1 MPLNTR
7 NDGSND
13 DRKLTRA
20 LAGKELSPWL
30 LKLMGDRALPL
41 ASRSRI
47 HATMPTLA
55 FSIWRQVGHLG
66 RQSSRMVRRVTDY
79 AGLTSLRATRR
90 PVLPM
95 ASIPSLSRPVI
106 HSPAWWR
113 MLNFIWLRQRQRRQ
127 NEFPHRVP
135 IAEKEQL
142 VSDKNMGANE
152 FYTTEFLQTVRAPK
166 DKRIVTVADK
176 LYSKVI
182 RNLHPPYLVGVE
194 PPDTTGDLLSWPHAA
209 SVNLQARELTG
220 ELEAKDAG
228 WLAAPHTI
236 GSGISSIYQANQS
249 QKPDRL
255 YAEDGEDRLT
265 QVGWQ
270 QPASESRWP
279 ERFRSLLPQ
288 ILVPYRSLVRAGS
301 QVIQQ
306 VISQPYVTAGRHWP
320 HLIANKLRPRP
331 DTQVVRQ
338 DIAPYIT
345 NIPEIMASD
354 EEVITTVKNFELPVD
369 SESGNNLLYSP
380 PDQIEPV
387 ERREAPNKLT
397 GSSIAKIGGSFE
409 KLRSKLPKLSRE
421 PMSGSPTTNPP
432 LQQRPEINQARR
444 FVPLVMGLPELV
456 ARRAKT
462 KSIPE
467 DSGSVTHGQVTV
479 AKAAPDIDTFGQGF
493 QIDQAETPLTRRES
507 PSVADLQHPQP
518 SAIKGN
524 VHRAPPLSFLQY
536 SDMVGNVSIMESI
549 DQMAALSGHRYFKL
563 PGNAPPPNRSESYR
577 FLWEQDFTPSPP
589 RHKDARPP
597 TLELLHMPSAKPRVG
612 SKSSV
617 SGESLLAAFSGTAFY
632 DGSQMMPELALA
644 PAERPAEVAPP
655 APPRAEVRAGE
666 DTKEAAAPDI
676 DSIARD
682 VYSILKRRLAREKE
696 RALGVS

>member
-7 NDGSND
+7 ADGSND

-41 ASRSRI
+41 ASRLRI

-55 FSIWRQVGHLG
+55 FSIWRQIGHLG
-66 RQSSRMVRRVTDY
+66 RQSSLVVRRVTDN

-95 ASIPSLSRPVI
+95 ASIPGLSRPVI
-106 HSPAWWR
+106 HSPARWR
-113 MLNFIWLRQRQRRQ
+113 MLNFIWLRQRRRQQ
-127 NEFPHRVP
+127 NEFFHRVP
-135 IAEKEQL
+135 IAEKKQL

-152 FYTTEFLQTVRAPK
+152 FYTTEFLQTVRSPK
-166 DKRIVTVADK
+166 EKRIVAVADK

-182 RNLHPPYLVGVE
+182 GKLHPSYLVGVE
-194 PPDTTGDLLSWPHAA
+194 PPGTTGDLLSRPHAA
-209 SVNLQARELTG
+209 SVNLQAKGLTG

-228 WLAAPHTI
+228 WLAAPHV
-236 GSGISSIYQANQS
+236 GSRIPSIYQANQI
-249 QKPDRL
+249 QKPDRV
-255 YAEDGEDRLT
+255 YAEDAQDRVV
-265 QVGWQ
+265 QADR
-270 QPASESRWP
+270 QPQPTSHSRWSAP
-279 ERFRSLLPQ
+279 LTRRLLPYH
-288 ILVPYRSLVRAGS
+288 VPMKRLLHIIHQSLRWAHATPVQHRAS
-301 QVIQQ
+301 
-306 VISQPYVTAGRHWP
+306 PTVTGAGDE
-320 HLIANKLRPRP
+320 P
-331 DTQVVRQ
+331 DTRTVRQ

-345 NIPEIMASD
+345 NIPEIMDSD
-354 EEVITTVKNFELPVD
+354 EEAITTVKNFELPVD
-369 SESGNNLLYSP
+369 SESEYSLLYSP

-387 ERREAPNKLT
+387 GWRGAPNKLT

-421 PMSGSPTTNPP
+421 PMSGLLTTGATL
-432 LQQRPEINQARR
+432 LQRTEINQARR
-444 FVPLVMGLPELV
+444 SVPLVMGLPELV
-456 ARRAKT
+456 ARRAET

-467 DSGSVTHGQVTV
+467 DSGSVTHGQVTA

-507 PSVADLQHPQP
+507 PSVADLQHRQP

-524 VHRAPPLSFLQY
+524 VHRALPLSFQQY
-536 SDMVGNVSIMESI
+536 SDMASNVSITESI
-549 DQMAALSGHRYFKL
+549 HRMAVLSGHQYFKL

-577 FLWEQDFTPSPP
+577 FLWDQDFTSSPP
-589 RHKDARPP
+589 RHKDARQP
-597 TLELLHMPSAKPRVG
+597 TSELLHMPSAKPRVG

-617 SGESLLAAFSGTAFY
+617 SGESLLAAFPGTAYY

-644 PAERPAEVAPP
+644 PADRPAEVSPP
-655 APPRAEVRAGE
+655 APREAEARDRGE
-666 DTKEAAAPDI
+666 TQETAAPDI